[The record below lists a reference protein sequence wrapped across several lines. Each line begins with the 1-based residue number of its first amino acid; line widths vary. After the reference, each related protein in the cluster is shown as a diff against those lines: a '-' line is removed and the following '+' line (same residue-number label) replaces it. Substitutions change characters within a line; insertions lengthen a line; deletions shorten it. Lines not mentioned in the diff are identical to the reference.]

1 MKRWSEMVSLYY
13 RMIVRYSKMFAKRSY
28 AHNDQGVGKHFL
40 PGHLAGYY
48 NDLSGKIDW
57 RGPVDNRGLPVVRVP
72 GGKMAHLPTV
82 LIQKG
87 LGHWEA
93 WLSSGKQ
100 SMQHWEAFL
109 QLTQWALGA
118 QDESGGWKVWPPYF
132 GSATPYSAMTQ
143 GEGISLFVR
152 AYSVTGEQ
160 KYLEGARRALTL
172 IITPIDKGGTN
183 WLSPAGLVLEEK
195 PFEIPK
201 TILNGWIFALYG
213 LYDLTIIDGDRKA
226 REASEATLKAL
237 IAYLDRYNAGF
248 WSFYDTSGTLASP
261 FYHRLHIA
269 QLEALELTYPE
280 HRKQFA
286 RLRKTFERQ
295 LKSPLNRTVALA
307 MKSYQKLRRPPEY
320 LRA

>member
-1 MKRWSEMVSLYY
+1 MVSLYY
-13 RMIVRYSKMFAKRSY
+13 RMIVRYGKMFAGRSY

-48 NDLSGKIDW
+48 NDLSGKVDW
-57 RGPVDNRGLPVVRVP
+57 RGAVDDRGLPVVRLP
-72 GGKMAHLPTV
+72 GGKMDYLPTL

-93 WLSSGKQ
+93 WLGSEKQ
-100 SMQHWEAFL
+100 STQHWDAFL
-109 QLTQWALGA
+109 QLTRWALDA
-118 QDESGGWKVWPPYF
+118 QDEAGGWKVWPPYF

-152 AYSVTGEQ
+152 AYSVTGEEI
-160 KYLEGARRALTL
+160 YLAGARHALTMMT
-172 IITPIDKGGTN
+172 IPIERGGTN
-183 WLSPAGLVLEEK
+183 WLSPVGLVLEEK

-213 LYDLTIIDGDRKA
+213 LYDLSIVDDDQRA

-237 IAYLDRYNAGF
+237 VAYLGRYNAGF
-248 WSFYDTSGTLASP
+248 WSLYDTSGTLAGP

-269 QLEALELTYPE
+269 QLKALELTYPQHE
-280 HRKQFA
+280 KQFVA
-286 RLRKTFERQ
+286 LRKTFERQ
-295 LKSPLNRTVALA
+295 LKSPLGRTAALA
-307 MKSYQKLRRPPEY
+307 IKSYQKLRRPPEY